1 MLMLIELWAVKGNLR
16 AAILCHIGM
25 DDARAFSSLAK
36 ASCSDKE
43 ARPA

>member
-1 MLMLIELWAVKGNLR
+1 MLMLMELWAVKGNLR

-36 ASCSDKE
+36 ASCSDKG
-43 ARPA
+43 ARQA